1 MSSVPLSYTAL
12 PTPLSTPP
20 PQPPLLLPLYFVS
33 GNNGLYFQLVLLG
46 AEEGLYSMSL
56 EKPGRSSPRAL
67 PGIDR
72 AFQLDIIS
80 DLNLL
85 IMIAGTIYL
94 YATRT
99 YKPPPPPPPV
109 NKKTHPF
116 ISTSL
121 ACIEMNYIFYD
132 VLRLKNASNFKK
144 CYKKALLCS
153 LFLKRFFSPDLLKH
167 VQLCAHLLCSC
178 ENLVNF
184 RRISSI

>member
-1 MSSVPLSYTAL
+1 MCLCLTPPSPHPLA
-12 PTPLSTPP
+12 PPP

-99 YKPPPPPPPV
+99 YKPPPLLRRRRLT
-109 NKKTHPF
+109 KK
-116 ISTSL
+116 
-121 ACIEMNYIFYD
+121 YI
-132 VLRLKNASNFKK
+132 RL
-144 CYKKALLCS
+144 
-153 LFLKRFFSPDLLKH
+153 
-167 VQLCAHLLCSC
+167 
-178 ENLVNF
+178 
-184 RRISSI
+184 